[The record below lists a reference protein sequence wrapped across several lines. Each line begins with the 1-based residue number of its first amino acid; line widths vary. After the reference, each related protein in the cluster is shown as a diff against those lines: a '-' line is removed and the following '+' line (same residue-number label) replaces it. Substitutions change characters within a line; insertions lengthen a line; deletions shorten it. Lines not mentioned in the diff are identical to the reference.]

1 VYCRSPFDPL
11 VSFRLLVLVGPM
23 LLEND
28 ALNDKLIALPR
39 FQHQVIAKIADSNEP
54 GGRDAA
60 LTNQGLPP

>member
-1 VYCRSPFDPL
+1 
-11 VSFRLLVLVGPM
+11 M

-28 ALNDKLIALPR
+28 ALNNELIALPR

>member
-1 VYCRSPFDPL
+1 
-11 VSFRLLVLVGPM
+11 M